1 MRRTAIIVVFAL
13 LAATIT
19 ASAEKAAVNIDDL
32 KARAEKAKGGDQAKL
47 YAELAQAL
55 VTQADQ
61 QFNQGDSARAHATV
75 QEVVQYATRAH
86 DGAIASRDKR
96 KQVEILLR
104 DTQRHLEGV
113 KRTLAQVDRPPL
125 DEAEKKVESLRQDLL
140 ESMFAPRKKE
150 GP

>member
-1 MRRTAIIVVFAL
+1 MWRVALILAL
-13 LAATIT
+13 LAITIA
-19 ASAEKAAVNIDDL
+19 ASDRKGVNIDDL
-32 KARAEKAKGGDQAKL
+32 KARAEKAKGGEQAKL

-55 VTQADQ
+55 VGQADQ
-61 QFNQGDSARAHATV
+61 QFNEGDAARAQTTV

-86 DGAIASRDKR
+86 DGAIASRDQR

-113 KRTLAQVDRPPL
+113 KRTLAQVDRPPV
-125 DEAEKKVESLRQDLL
+125 DEAEKRLENLRQDLL
-140 ESMFAPRKKE
+140 DAMFAPGKKE